1 MKKFILFN
9 WALVALLA
17 LNFTACTDEPLE
29 GTFPQQG
36 DPGLA
41 EEGQFLAQI
50 DGVEFI
56 ASIAGAT
63 LTTEN
68 ELVVT
73 GLIESTG
80 ESITLAA
87 EDVTAIGPFNLIA
100 GAGTLNAARYFDVE
114 ATTNPYVSSGD
125 LGGSGQLTLT
135 ELNTVDLTI
144 SGTFSFIGKRV
155 ELDASGQPVLDIN
168 GDPVIQTISVTPG
181 VFNTIPY
188 TIDDSGSGG
197 GGGTGTGDPVD
208 EFYAL
213 VEMNEF
219 VEDTITTTLS
229 MVGSV
234 DMVKIVATTAD
245 NAMIRID
252 LPLFLGEG
260 TFDMESISDG
270 TEIIALYNSNTGGEN
285 LTSNPGTITITEF
298 DTEEGII
305 EATFSFTGTDPLG
318 SDPTVV
324 SVTEGAFLVHFPGIP
339 GSGPNPFSAEID
351 GVVYESETVAL
362 NYTLFSG
369 TEIVSIETS
378 AGGETLSLSFP
389 VAIEVGSY
397 PMSSTAT
404 TGDEK
409 IGIYSPNGGASEFAS
424 EPGTLTI
431 TSYDVITGEIEG
443 TFSYTA
449 IDVSGADPTTYE
461 ITNGSFEAVINP

>member
-17 LNFTACTDEPLE
+17 LTFTACTDEPLE

-36 DPGLA
+36 DPSLA
-41 EEGQFLAQI
+41 EEGQFLAKI

-56 ASIAGAT
+56 ATIAGAT

-73 GLIESTG
+73 GLVEGTG
-80 ESITLAA
+80 ESITLTA
-87 EDVTAIGPFNLIA
+87 EDVTAIGPFNLIS
-100 GAGTLNAARYFDVE
+100 GSNTINAARYFDIE

-135 ELNTVDLTI
+135 DLNTVDLTI

-155 ELDASGQPVLDIN
+155 QLDANGQPVLDTN
-168 GDPVIQTISVTPG
+168 GDPIIETVSVTPG
-181 VFNTIPY
+181 EFNTIPY
-188 TIDDSGSGG
+188 TIDDTGSGG
-197 GGGTGTGDPVD
+197 GGGGTGDPVD
-208 EFYAL
+208 EFFAL

-229 MVGSV
+229 MVGDV
-234 DMVKIVATTAD
+234 DMVKIIATTSD

-260 TFDMESISDG
+260 TFDMENISDG
-270 TEIIALYNSNTGGEN
+270 TKVIALYNSNTGGEN

-318 SDPTVV
+318 VDPTVV
-324 SVTEGAFLVHFPGIP
+324 SVTEGAFVVHFPGIP

-351 GVVYESETVAL
+351 GVVYESETVDL

-369 TEIVSIETS
+369 TQIVSIESS
-378 AGGETLSLSFP
+378 AGGDALSLSFP
-389 VAIEVGSY
+389 IDIEVGSY
-397 PMSSTAT
+397 PMSSELT
-404 TGDEK
+404 TGEEK
-409 IGIYSPNGGASEFAS
+409 IGIYSPNGGTSEFAS

-431 TSYDVITGEIEG
+431 TSYDTTTGEIEG
-443 TFSYTA
+443 TFTYTA
-449 IDVSGADPTTYE
+449 IDVSGTDPTTYE
-461 ITNGSFEAVINP
+461 ISNGSFEAVINP